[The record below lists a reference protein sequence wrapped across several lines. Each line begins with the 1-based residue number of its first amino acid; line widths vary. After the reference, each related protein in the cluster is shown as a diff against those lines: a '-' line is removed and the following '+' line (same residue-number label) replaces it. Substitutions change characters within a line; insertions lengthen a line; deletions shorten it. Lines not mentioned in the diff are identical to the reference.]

1 MPAAVRR
8 LGLYVGISY
17 SAGLCRRADRQDRG
31 WVNRDNEDD
40 HLARAVQESC
50 GQGAMT
56 PFRKDCLAGKSIL
69 VTGGGGGLGREI
81 TAALAAHGAMVHICG
96 RREGLLQEDRKSVV

>member
-1 MPAAVRR
+1 
-8 LGLYVGISY
+8 
-17 SAGLCRRADRQDRG
+17 
-31 WVNRDNEDD
+31 
-40 HLARAVQESC
+40 
-50 GQGAMT
+50 MT

-81 TAALAAHGAMVHICG
+81 TNALAAHGAMVHICG